1 MFGSESPL
9 LFWHGFLIA
18 FALTCAIEVPAYLG
32 AFAAL
37 GWVRR
42 DSGPLTRRSA
52 IALVVAVNLIT
63 HPMLWSFALR
73 GPDIGALLL
82 AELAVAG
89 VEAALIFAVVRRRG
103 RHPEGWGSRLAWCIM
118 IAMGV
123 NALSLLVGLLALPL
137 LTSGQTLA
145 ADRAAG

>member
-1 MFGSESPL
+1 MFGPESPL

-63 HPMLWSFALR
+63 HPLLWFFALGDR
-73 GPDIGALLL
+73 TSARYCWLSW
-82 AELAVAG
+82 
-89 VEAALIFAVVRRRG
+89 RS
-103 RHPEGWGSRLAWCIM
+103 PESKLR
-118 IAMGV
+118 
-123 NALSLLVGLLALPL
+123 
-137 LTSGQTLA
+137 
-145 ADRAAG
+145 

>member
-1 MFGSESPL
+1 MFGPESPL

-82 AELAVAG
+82 AELAGCRSRSCAD
-89 VEAALIFAVVRRRG
+89 LRRRPAP
-103 RHPEGWGSRLAWCIM
+103 RQASRRL
-118 IAMGV
+118 G
-123 NALSLLVGLLALPL
+123 
-137 LTSGQTLA
+137 
-145 ADRAAG
+145 